1 MLLLGNTKNTK
12 LTISLFIG
20 NILYWISDTI
30 IGRVQLTDLKIFGSD
45 VANSV
50 IIMTTYYLAQYMIVL
65 SIDKIELDYRLR
77 EERDNEIMEEKI

>member
-1 MLLLGNTKNTK
+1 MFSDMLLLGNTKNTK
-12 LTISLFIG
+12 LTISLFFG

-77 EERDNEIMEEKI
+77 EER